1 MTNDVLGVCTF
12 TVGGG
17 TDIERCEMN
26 EISTAATVVGLG
38 MYVCMYVAVCSSDDV
53 PRGSTF
59 KEQCKASTRQEPAV
73 QL

>member
-1 MTNDVLGVCTF
+1 MIYVTIDHWHLHEWMMTNDVLGVCTF

-38 MYVCMYVAVCSSDDV
+38 MYVCM
-53 PRGSTF
+53 
-59 KEQCKASTRQEPAV
+59 
-73 QL
+73 